1 MRIFETNQEVI
12 NNAKKIAEEKGWELL
27 HVRLFNENPADDYLK
42 FVLVKL
48 SEGNFAT
55 FLFNTSKGGFFVE
68 GRYDFKTKN
77 EAYDDLLS
85 RK

>member
-1 MRIFETNQEVI
+1 MRIFETNPTVI
-12 NNAKKIAEEKGWELL
+12 EKAKKIAEEKEWELF
-27 HVRLFNENPADDYLK
+27 HIRLFDENPANDYLK
-42 FVLVKL
+42 FVLVKC
-48 SEGNFAT
+48 SEGNYAT
-55 FLFNTSKGGFFVE
+55 LLYNVDRGFFGE